1 MRSEI
6 AILPLAD
13 VRDVAQIRQLVKQL
27 GREAALGMRE
37 EAGFAV
43 AVSEI
48 ARNAVQHGGGGH
60 VALFLLQEAGVRR
73 LEVVVSDQGKG
84 FTDASQGTGDAGRG
98 HGLIYARKLA
108 DEVRIESAPGRGA
121 VVTLLKAL
129 PPGPAITEAEVL
141 GWRTTLLRRTSMS
154 VHELLRQQNQEQ
166 VYALEQLQKKELQL
180 ETNLAQIKALN
191 VELEDTNCGLIAMHK
206 ELNEKSIALEA
217 ARRAAEA
224 GALVKAS
231 FLANMSHEIRT
242 PMNAIIGL
250 SDLLLDTQLDSRQRD
265 MLQTVHTSGN
275 HLLTVINDILD
286 FSKIE
291 SGKLELEEQAFDLR
305 LCIKEAIEMVL
316 PSAAAKGLE
325 LSSVYG
331 LEGHAWFVGD
341 CGRVRQ
347 ILTNYLGNAIKFTK
361 HGKVTVSVCNRAAHG
376 TNLIEVS
383 VTDTG
388 MGIPSDRLDRLFRS
402 FSQVDAST
410 ARFFGGSGLGLA
422 ISKSLAELMGGSVSV
437 QSQLGEGSTF
447 SFTFS
452 APPAQAPT
460 HDSEGAA
467 NVAKPRKPLALN
479 RPLRILLAEDN
490 LTNQKLSLLQLES
503 LGLHADVVLDGAA
516 VLRALDEGRYDVILM
531 DVHMPGMD
539 GLSATRAIVARWPKE
554 SRPYIIAV
562 TAGALSG
569 DRELCLEAGMDDYL
583 SKPVTRELL
592 AAALKRI
599 PASTASPCSSS
610 PPPALAVVEPEERV
624 ARAPPASESSS
635 PSSALRVLLADDNFL
650 NRELAKAQ
658 FALLGQDIDLVADG
672 VEVLEAVSH
681 QAYDLIFMDVHMP
694 NSDGLETTL
703 ALCLRFARQQ
713 RPRIVGMTA
722 EVGVA
727 QRRACLAAGMDDF
740 VSKPVKRT
748 ELARLLSDCRML
760 RHSPPVSAA

>member
-13 VRDVAQIRQLVKQL
+13 VRDVAQIRQVVKQL
-27 GREAALGMRE
+27 GGEAALGMRE

-60 VALFLLQEAGVRR
+60 VALFLLQEHGVRR
-73 LEVVVSDQGKG
+73 LEVVVSDQGTG
-84 FTDASQGTGDAGRG
+84 FKEAAHTLGDSRAG

-108 DEVRIESAPGRGA
+108 DELRIESTPGRGT

-129 PPGPAITEAEVL
+129 PAGPVITPAEVL
-141 GWRTTLLRRTSMS
+141 RWHTALLQRTSMS
-154 VHELLRQQNQEQ
+154 VQELLRQQNHEQ

-180 ETNLAQIKALN
+180 ETNLTQIKALN
-191 VELEDTNCGLIAMHK
+191 VELEETNSGLIAMHK
-206 ELNEKSIALEA
+206 ELNEKSSALEA
-217 ARRAAEA
+217 AKLAAEA
-224 GALVKAS
+224 GMLAKAS

-242 PMNAIIGL
+242 PMNAIIGM
-250 SDLLLDTQLDSRQRD
+250 SELLLDTQLDSRQRD
-265 MLQTVHTSGN
+265 MLQTVHTSGD

-291 SGKLELEEQAFDLR
+291 SGKLELEEQVFDLR
-305 LCIKEAIEMVL
+305 LCLKESIDILL

-325 LSSVYG
+325 LSLVYG
-331 LEGHAWFVGD
+331 LDGHEWFVGD

-361 HGKVTVSVCNRAAHG
+361 HGQVTVTVRERATEG
-376 TNLIEVS
+376 RSLIEVS

-410 ARFFGGSGLGLA
+410 ARAFGGSGLGLA

-437 QSQLGEGSTF
+437 QSQLGAGSTF

-452 APPAQAPT
+452 APRAQAPCLDGT
-460 HDSEGAA
+460 RSAR
-467 NVAKPRKPLALN
+467 VAGPRSWLTTN

-490 LTNQKLSLLQLES
+490 LTNQTLSLLQLET
-503 LGLHADVVLDGAA
+503 LGYHADVVLDGAA
-516 VLRALDEGRYDVILM
+516 ALRALDEARYDVIMM
-531 DVHMPGMD
+531 DVHMPGVD
-539 GLSATRAIVARWPKE
+539 GLSATREIVARWPKE
-554 SRPYIIAV
+554 SRPYLIAV
-562 TAGALSG
+562 TAGALRG

-592 AAALKRI
+592 AAALSRV
-599 PASTASPCSSS
+599 PASTALPTSDAL
-610 PPPALAVVEPEERV
+610 PAAATELKREEP
-624 ARAPPASESSS
+624 RAPASSAAECESGD
-635 PSSALRVLLADDNFL
+635 SALRILVADDNFL

-672 VEVLEAVSH
+672 AEVLEAVSH
-681 QAYDLIFMDVHMP
+681 AAYDLIFMDVHMP
-694 NSDGLETTL
+694 CVDGLETTL
-703 ALCLRFARQQ
+703 ALCRRFEKKL

-722 EVGVA
+722 LAGVA
-727 QRRACLAAGMDDF
+727 ERRECLAAGMDDF
-740 VSKPVKRT
+740 VSKPVTRP
-748 ELARLLSDCRML
+748 ELARLLSDCRSL
-760 RHSPPVSAA
+760 AHPRA

>member
-27 GREAALGMRE
+27 GHEAVLGMRE

-43 AVSEI
+43 AVSEV

-60 VALFLLQEAGVRR
+60 VALFLLQEAGARR
-73 LEVVVSDQGKG
+73 LEVVVSDQGAG
-84 FTDASQGTGDAGRG
+84 FEDSSQGPGDVGRG

-108 DEVRIESAPGRGA
+108 DELCIERAPGHGT
-121 VVTLLKAL
+121 VVTLVKRL

-141 GWRTTLLRRTSMS
+141 RWRTALLRRTSMS

-166 VYALEQLQKKELQL
+166 VYALEQLQKKELEL
-180 ETNLAQIKALN
+180 ETNLTQIRALN
-191 VELEDTNCGLIAMHK
+191 VELEDTNRGLIAMHK

-217 ARRAAEA
+217 AKLAAEA

-242 PMNAIIGL
+242 PMNAIIGM

-265 MLQTVHTSGN
+265 MLQTVHSSGN

-291 SGKLELEEQAFDLR
+291 SGKLELEAEVFDLR
-305 LCIKEAIEMVL
+305 LCIKEAVDMVS
-316 PSAAAKGLE
+316 PSAAAKGLA
-325 LSSVYG
+325 LSCVYG
-331 LEGHAWFVGD
+331 GDGQQWFVGD

-347 ILTNYLGNAIKFTK
+347 ILTNYLGNAIKFTQR
-361 HGKVTVSVCNRAAHG
+361 GRVTVTVCNKLQGGRS
-376 TNLIEVS
+376 LVEVS

-410 ARFFGGSGLGLA
+410 ARLFGGSGLGLA
-422 ISKSLAELMGGSVSV
+422 ISKSLAELMGGGVTV
-437 QSQLGEGSTF
+437 RSQVGVGSTF
-447 SFTFS
+447 SFTFRAPS
-452 APPAQAPT
+452 AQPPSR
-460 HDSEGAA
+460 DGGGAVRLA
-467 NVAKPRKPLALN
+467 GPRTQLTAD
-479 RPLRILLAEDN
+479 RPLRILLAEDK
-490 LTNQKLSLLQLES
+490 LTNQTLSLLQLGS
-503 LGLHADVVLDGAA
+503 LGYEADVVLDGAA
-516 VLRALDEGRYDVILM
+516 VLQALDQRRYDVILM
-531 DVHMPGMD
+531 DVHMPGVD
-539 GLSATRAIVARWPKE
+539 GLSATRAIAERWPKE

-569 DRELCLEAGMDDYL
+569 DRELCIEAGMDDYL

-592 AAALKRI
+592 AAALSRVPVAPGLPI
-599 PASTASPCSSS
+599 SRPVA
-610 PPPALAVVEPEERV
+610 ALARDPQPQ
-624 ARAPPASESSS
+624 ARAAPAASGSECEDVN
-635 PSSALRVLLADDNFL
+635 PVLRVLLADDNFL

-658 FALLGQDIDLVADG
+658 FALLGQEIDLVADG
-672 VEVLEAVSH
+672 AEVLEAVSRE
-681 QAYDLIFMDVHMP
+681 AYDLIFMDVHMP
-694 NSDGLETTL
+694 RIDGLETTQ
-703 ALCLRFARQQ
+703 ALCLRFEKKL

-722 EVGVA
+722 LAGAAE
-727 QRRACLAAGMDDF
+727 RRECLAAGMDDF
-740 VSKPVKRT
+740 VSKPVTRP
-748 ELARLLSDCRML
+748 ELARLLSDCRSL
-760 RHSPPVSAA
+760 GHPRP